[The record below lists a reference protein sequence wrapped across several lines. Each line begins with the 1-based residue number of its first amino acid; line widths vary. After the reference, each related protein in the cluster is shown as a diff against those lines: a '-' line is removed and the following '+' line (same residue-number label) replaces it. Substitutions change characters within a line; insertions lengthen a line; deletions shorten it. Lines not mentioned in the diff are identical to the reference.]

1 MTELVSVVM
10 PVHNAEKYIDVAI
23 QSVIAQTYTNWEL
36 IVVTASES
44 VVYFTN
50 STVYGSTCE
59 RIISKNIIC
68 HGANTYPCIWHR
80 IAH

>member
-36 IVVTASES
+36 IVV
-44 VVYFTN
+44 N
-50 STVYGSTCE
+50 DGSTDG
-59 RIISKNIIC
+59 S
-68 HGANTYPCIWHR
+68 
-80 IAH
+80 

>member
-36 IVVTASES
+36 IVV
-44 VVYFTN
+44 N
-50 STVYGSTCE
+50 DGSTDG
-59 RIISKNIIC
+59 SKKSFDNMRLPTP
-68 HGANTYPCIWHR
+68 GYF
-80 IAH
+80 